1 MTHEDDIV
9 SRHGIADAY
18 RFYISIGILLFG
30 VSLVATADDT
40 GRGLL
45 WEISKPGTAPS
56 YLFGTIHSEDPE
68 VLALAEPVE
77 HAFSASN
84 TVVLEVLLDLEAMMY
99 SSTVMLMTDGRLL
112 SDILDE
118 ALFRQTAAVMQTRGI
133 PELVLERMKP
143 WAVATALAMPVAETG
158 MVLDMALYQQA
169 LEDGKQVVGLET
181 IEEQLDV
188 FEGMSMNDQ
197 VALVRDSVE
206 QFSGIEAMHETLINA
221 WKERDLAAML
231 AISEAAMETGD
242 QRMAEEFQRRLVT
255 DRNRRMA
262 DRMQPY
268 LKQGKAFVA
277 VGALHLP
284 GEQGL
289 LKLLEQRGYSVRVI
303 Y

>member
-1 MTHEDDIV
+1 M
-9 SRHGIADAY
+9 SRHGIADSY
-18 RFYISIGILLFG
+18 RFYISIGILLLG

-45 WEISKPGTAPS
+45 WEISKLGMAPS

-77 HAFSASN
+77 HAFSGSN
-84 TVVLEVLLDLEAMMY
+84 SVVLEVLLDLEAMMY

-118 ALFRQTAAVMQTRGI
+118 SLFRQTAAVMQTRGI

-169 LEDGKQVVGLET
+169 LEDGKQVYGLET
-181 IEEQLDV
+181 IQEQLDV

-206 QFSGIEAMHETLINA
+206 QFPGIEAMHKTLIDA
-221 WKERDLAAML
+221 WKERDLAEML
-231 AISEAAMETGD
+231 AINEAAMETGD

-255 DRNRRMA
+255 DRNWRMA

-289 LKLLEQRGYSVRVI
+289 LNLLEQRGYSVRVI

>member
-9 SRHGIADAY
+9 IRHGIADSY
-18 RFYISIGILLFG
+18 RFYISIGILLLG

-45 WEISKPGTAPS
+45 WEISKPGIAPS

-77 HAFSASN
+77 HAFSGSN
-84 TVVLEVLLDLEAMMY
+84 FVVLEVLLDLEAMMY

-118 ALFRQTAAVMQTRGI
+118 SLFRQTAAVMQTRGI

-169 LEDGKQVVGLET
+169 LKDGKQVVGLET
-181 IEEQLDV
+181 IQEQLDV

-206 QFSGIEAMHETLINA
+206 QFSGIDAMHETLIDA

-231 AISEAAMETGD
+231 AINEAAMETGD
-242 QRMAEEFQRRLVT
+242 QRMAEDFQRRLVT

-289 LKLLEQRGYSVRVI
+289 LNLLEQRGYSVRVI

>member
-9 SRHGIADAY
+9 SRHGIADSY
-18 RFYISIGILLFG
+18 RFYISIGILLLG

-45 WEISKPGTAPS
+45 WEISKPGMAPS

-77 HAFSASN
+77 HAFSGSN
-84 TVVLEVLLDLEAMMY
+84 SVVLEVLLDLEAMMY

-118 ALFRQTAAVMQTRGI
+118 SLFRQTATVMQTRGI

-169 LEDGKQVVGLET
+169 LEDGKQVYGLET
-181 IEEQLDV
+181 IQEQLDV

-206 QFSGIEAMHETLINA
+206 QFSGIEAMHKTLIDA
-221 WKERDLAAML
+221 WKERDLAEML
-231 AISEAAMETGD
+231 AINEAAMETGD

-255 DRNRRMA
+255 DRNQRMA